1 MGVQTWQASIV
12 GAALVAVAGCATHRP
27 VLYPNPKLNEVGHT
41 VARRDVEDCKHVAD
55 GLVQSRA
62 AGDAAKRTVT
72 GSAVGAAA
80 GAAGG
85 AIWGNAG
92 RGAASG
98 AAGGAAAGLVSALF
112 SAPEPSGI
120 YKNAVNTCLAERGYR
135 VIGWE

>member
-1 MGVQTWQASIV
+1 MGTLVWKMSIV
-12 GAALVAVAGCATHRP
+12 GAALIAVSGCATRRP
-27 VLYPNPKLNEVGHT
+27 VLYPNPKLNEVGHA
-41 VARRDVEDCKHVAD
+41 VARRDIEECKHVAD

-62 AGDAAKRTVT
+62 TGDTAKRTVT
-72 GSAVGAAA
+72 GGAVGAAA

-98 AAGGAAAGLVSALF
+98 AAGGAAAGLVSSLF
-112 SAPEPSGI
+112 SAPEPSGT
-120 YKNAVNTCLAERGYR
+120 YKNAVNICLAERGYR

>member
-1 MGVQTWQASIV
+1 MSRTRW
-12 GAALVAVAGCATHRP
+12 GALALVVSVSLVVGCASHRP
-27 VLYPNPKLNEVGHT
+27 VLYPNQKLNTVGHT
-41 VARRDVEDCKHVAD
+41 TARADIEDCKRIARGIEHSGQGGEV
-55 GLVQSRA
+55 
-62 AGDAAKRTVT
+62 AKRTVT

-85 AIWGNAG
+85 AIWGSAG

-98 AAGGAAAGLVSALF
+98 AAGGAAAGLVSGLF
-112 SAPEPSGI
+112 ATAEPSAI